1 LKDGE
6 TYLQYRETHIEHV
19 LRRRAEFTRL
29 GVMAQSA
36 VETTRGAVKC
46 TEVSM
51 GHSDALLDHVPGIR
65 LELHLEL
72 PTLRRVALIGLL
84 DPSEV
89 LRVIGDKPLERREL
103 DPGLRCCG
111 FVSRQDNFV

>member
-1 LKDGE
+1 MKSCAAPREAAIEVSAGRGRSDDGG
-6 TYLQYRETHIEHV
+6 TYLQYRETHVEHV
-19 LRRRAEFTRL
+19 LRRRAKFTRL

-36 VETTRGAVKC
+36 VETSRSTVKC

-72 PTLRRVALIGLL
+72 PTLRRVALVGLL
-84 DPSEV
+84 DPGDV
-89 LRVIGDKPLERREL
+89 FRGIGDKLL
-103 DPGLRCCG
+103 
-111 FVSRQDNFV
+111 